1 MIRHPSPKLGGYA
14 SLAAAFLAGALA
26 LGRPELVALAAP
38 FALVLVVGLTTSRE
52 PIWSH
57 LSMSIERD
65 RMVEGET
72 VTVDIEI
79 AATRDVERLEVLV
92 PIPPGLVVDEGASL
106 RAVRLV
112 AGERRSLQLRL
123 RCERWGVYELGG
135 VLLRAHDRLDL
146 FRFDD
151 RLDASRP
158 IKVYPRTETLRTLVH
173 PMQTQLHFGN
183 QVARRTGEGIEFSE
197 LRPFV
202 PGDRVRSI
210 DWKVTARK
218 GSPWV
223 REHHPE
229 RNTDVVIFLDTFS
242 DVWAGGRSSTL
253 ERAVRATATLA
264 GAYLGRRDRV
274 GVVSFGGILRW
285 LEPAM
290 GARQLYRIVNALLGT
305 EIAVSYAWKG
315 IGVIPVRML
324 PPKALVLAVTPLL
337 DERSVAALFDLRG
350 RGFDVAVIE
359 VSPVPPGPRQADPIA
374 SLAHRVWLMERQKL
388 RRRLQRIGVAVS
400 EWREDEF
407 LQQPVWEVEAFRRSA
422 RLVYV

>member
-38 FALVLVVGLTTSRE
+38 FALVLVAGLATSRE
-52 PIWSH
+52 PTWSQ
-57 LSMSIERD
+57 LSISIDRD
-65 RMVEGET
+65 RLVEGET
-72 VTVDIEI
+72 VSMQIEI
-79 AATRDVERLEVLV
+79 IATRDVERLEVLV
-92 PIPPGLVVDEGASL
+92 PVPLGLVVDEEASL
-106 RAVRLV
+106 RAIRLL
-112 AGERRSLQLRL
+112 AGERRSLALRL
-123 RCERWGVYELGG
+123 RCERWGVYELGEI
-135 VLLRAHDRLDL
+135 LLRAYDRLDL

-151 RLDASRP
+151 RHDARRS
-158 IKVYPRTETLRTLVH
+158 IKVYPRAEALRALVH
-173 PMQTQLHFGN
+173 PAQTQLHFGN
-183 QVARRTGEGIEFSE
+183 QVARHSGEGVEFSE

-223 REHHPE
+223 RERHPE

-242 DVWAGGRSSTL
+242 DVSTGGRSSTL
-253 ERAVRATATLA
+253 ERAVRAAATVA
-264 GAYLGRRDRV
+264 DAYLRRRDRV
-274 GVVSFGGILRW
+274 AVVSFGGVLRW

-290 GARQLYRIVNALLGT
+290 GARQLYRIVDALLGT

-315 IGVIPVRML
+315 IEVIPVRTL
-324 PPKALVLAVTPLL
+324 PPRALVLAVTPLL
-337 DERSVAALFDLRG
+337 DERSVAAIFDLRG
-350 RGFDVAVIE
+350 RGFDVAVID
-359 VSPVPPGPRQADPIA
+359 VSPVPPAPTQADPIA
-374 SLAHRVWLMERQKL
+374 NLARRVWLMERQVL

-422 RLVYV
+422 RLVNA